1 LRRADFPATAMIE
14 AFHDCERLWV
24 HSLDSRVIVA
34 I

>member
-1 LRRADFPATAMIE
+1 MIE